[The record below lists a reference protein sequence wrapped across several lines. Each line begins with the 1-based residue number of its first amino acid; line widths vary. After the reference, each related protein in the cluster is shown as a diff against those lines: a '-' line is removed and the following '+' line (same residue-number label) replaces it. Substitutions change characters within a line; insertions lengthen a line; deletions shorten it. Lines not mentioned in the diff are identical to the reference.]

1 MADITVSYI
10 FILAMKSYPAA
21 KGALDPMAML
31 IRLRVPCVCG
41 AATSGLR
48 STPLM
53 YL

>member
-1 MADITVSYI
+1 MADITVLYI

-21 KGALDPMAML
+21 NGALDPMAML
-31 IRLRVPCVCG
+31 IITAC
-41 AATSGLR
+41 GLR